1 MTAKTAAGAHG
12 QYHVPARPSGAD
24 SRSTRGSCVHGRVK
38 EKGQSPLGA
47 QRTWG
52 TQPGSSAAQ
61 CLLSHTRRG
70 LHHQCC
76 CLQGPTLEPRAC
88 LDLDWSVKQLQ
99 RGALG
104 GMAG

>member
-47 QRTWG
+47 QKHG
-52 TQPGSSAAQ
+52 GLSLAPLQLSASSPTQGGVSIISSVLLPPGPHLGAPGMS
-61 CLLSHTRRG
+61 
-70 LHHQCC
+70 
-76 CLQGPTLEPRAC
+76 GP
-88 LDLDWSVKQLQ
+88 
-99 RGALG
+99 
-104 GMAG
+104 